1 MSRTRRNFKET
12 MKQLS
17 YDKPVIDRQAIKIR
31 KSLDEVKKTLEE
43 GWKKKKTG
51 GKQGE
56 KKKKA

>member
-43 GWKKKKTG
+43 GWKKKETG